1 MLNRMHLQKA
11 SSAFHKTR
19 ILVTEMDVRQARV
32 DAVHNKLV
40 TSSMCFGLGTTRSV
54 HSFTLGSSKRDGR
67 CALQQ
72 YRLDRHV
79 PMGAP
84 STPYDSRISK
94 ACTS

>member
-1 MLNRMHLQKA
+1 MLNRMHVQKA

-19 ILVTEMDVRQARV
+19 SLVTEVDVQQARA
-32 DAVHNKLV
+32 DAVQNKLV
-40 TSSMCFGLGTTRSV
+40 TSSMCFGLRSTRSV
-54 HSFTLGSSKRDGR
+54 HSFTRGSSKRDGI